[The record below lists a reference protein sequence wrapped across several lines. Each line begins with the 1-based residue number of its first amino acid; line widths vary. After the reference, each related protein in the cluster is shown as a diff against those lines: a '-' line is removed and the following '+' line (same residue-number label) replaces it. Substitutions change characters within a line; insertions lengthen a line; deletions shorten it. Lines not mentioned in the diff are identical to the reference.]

1 MATRTST
8 APVPRETLATR
19 IAALD
24 LPQARSYA
32 DFIRTGDPDGPVPC
46 WGAIKERFQQEFKPA
61 ADRKALWNVLLDEG
75 DRRPLLLFLDANR
88 DRPEVM
94 AKVLE
99 DAGRLPPALQRA
111 LVSFA
116 EVADRLPAHLD
127 KLDPAAR
134 QVFEA
139 GPEAIAA
146 EREQVE
152 ARIAQL
158 TTFRYFVPDRVDP
171 AKEQGAG
178 ATTVSGSAVAVEP
191 NVAGTTGGGP

>member
-8 APVPRETLATR
+8 APVPRETLAAR

-24 LPQARSYA
+24 LPQARGYA
-32 DFIRTGDPDGPVPC
+32 DFIRTGDPGGPVPC
-46 WGAIKERFQQEFKPA
+46 WGAIKERFQREFKSA
-61 ADRKALWNVLLDEG
+61 ADRRALWNVLLEEG

-116 EVADRLPAHLD
+116 EVADQLPAHLD

-139 GPEAIAA
+139 GLEAIAA

-158 TTFRYFVPDRVDP
+158 TAFRYFVPDRADP
-171 AKEQGAG
+171 AREPGPDTTTTAG
-178 ATTVSGSAVAVEP
+178 TTVAVEP
-191 NVAGTTGGGP
+191 NVAGTPGGGR